1 MSNIKVTTDSGK
13 FIAGAR
19 TDSGD
24 HVGDVYL
31 YHNGTNSFI
40 ENETGILYV
49 TNKASASLILGT
61 ANTTAVTIDNSQNAT
76 FAGNVNITSSSNVYL
91 SIDTTQSN
99 GDEWQILNAVSGTTS
114 GLQFKD
120 IDTSKLVMLLQED
133 GNVGIGTSSPSNP
146 LEVAVGAADESVKL
160 SCYSTT
166 DAHHGALLLTKSANA
181 TIGTA
186 AATAAG
192 ETLGAIVAQGHR
204 TGDNAVKAAA
214 SIKFQGDA
222 APDGDSVPGRIIFST
237 SDADDAGSPT
247 ERMRIDDAG
256 NVGIGALIDD
266 FTPTLGVTGAQP
278 GLVLD
283 DSATEAFFVAYCD
296 GDVSVIMYDHSDSF
310 IIKQAE
316 SIGGSGAADVLKLDS
331 SKNATFSGKV
341 IINQS
346 TDNASIS
353 IDTAS
358 TGNHAILVDGPLTQ
372 TGCAGLLVNDCDA
385 LTTGS
390 AIQVQCASTSLA
402 TTANSG
408 LVMINHTGNSSSN
421 ANNLLYIKNDH
432 ASATG
437 TTCLKIKQDSTAP
450 AIVIEGSSSR
460 GIEFYDG
467 SEREGAIIFDESTD
481 GFVFKVGGTGGSL
494 TDAMHIDSSG
504 GVGIGDS
511 SPDAVLDVVSGTNG
525 FVQILQNTHGSSPYG
540 LAINHD
546 HDADNNTR
554 KFLNCDGGGT
564 NRCIIWSD
572 GDVNNSDNAYGSI
585 SDVRIKQGIRDANS
599 QWDDIKAIKVRNFK
613 KNEDV
618 LKYKD
623 KAWEQ
628 IGVIAQELE
637 ESGMDKLVREHP
649 ADESEIATNEDIN
662 EGDMVKSVQY
672 SIIYMKAIK
681 ALQEAM
687 AKIETLE
694 SKVTALENA

>member
-1 MSNIKVTTDSGK
+1 MSNIKETTDSGK

-114 GLQFKD
+114 GLQFMD

-166 DAHHGALLLTKSANA
+166 DAHHGALLFTKSANA

-186 AATAAG
+186 TETAAG

-247 ERMRIDDAG
+247 ERMRIDDSG

-278 GLVLD
+278 GLVLN
-283 DSATEAFFVAYCD
+283 DSATEAFLVAYCD
-296 GDVSVIMYDHSDSF
+296 GDASVMMYDHNDSF

-316 SIGGSGAADVLKLDS
+316 AVGGSSAADILKLDS
-331 SKNATFSGKV
+331 SKNATFSG
-341 IINQS
+341 N
-346 TDNASIS
+346 
-353 IDTAS
+353 
-358 TGNHAILVDGPLTQ
+358 
-372 TGCAGLLVNDCDA
+372 
-385 LTTGS
+385 
-390 AIQVQCASTSLA
+390 
-402 TTANSG
+402 
-408 LVMINHTGNSSSN
+408 
-421 ANNLLYIKNDH
+421 
-432 ASATG
+432 
-437 TTCLKIKQDSTAP
+437 
-450 AIVIEGSSSR
+450 IVIDGSSSR
-460 GIEFYDG
+460 SIEFYDG
-467 SEREGAIIFDESTD
+467 SEREGAIVFDESTD

-525 FVQILQNTHGSSPYG
+525 YVQILQNTHGSSPYG

-637 ESGMDKLVREHP
+637 ESGMDILVREHP

-687 AKIETLE
+687 ERIE
-694 SKVTALENA
+694 ALEKA